1 MSDANE
7 EYIPALSYR
16 FLTPF
21 YDFIQEYIV
30 RDVRYKSLLIERAN
44 IQPGQHVLDLGC
56 GTGTLA
62 IMAKQAQPAA
72 DVVGLDADPDMLKV
86 AKYKSSQQNVSV
98 KFDVGFTNKLPYPD
112 ESLDRVLSSI
122 MIHHLKTPDKW
133 QTAREVYRV
142 LKPGGQLHIIDFGK
156 PVTWYGKILSLWRSG
171 IPARREAPQLKWLIS
186 NQAYL
191 LINRL
196 RMSLASSINLKVML
210 NSSPIWQSSDKPLR
224 ASLAKLP
231 RWHKDY

>member
-21 YDFIQEYIV
+21 YDFIQKYVV
-30 RDVRYKSLLIERAN
+30 RDIRYKSLLIAQAEIEA
-44 IQPGQHVLDLGC
+44 GQHVLDLGC

-62 IMAKQAQPAA
+62 IMAKQAQPGA
-72 DVVGLDADPDMLKV
+72 DVSGLDADPDMLKV
-86 AKYKSSQQNVSV
+86 AKYKSSQLHVPV

-112 ESLDRVLSSI
+112 HSFDRVLSSI

-156 PVTWYGKILSLWRSG
+156 PVTWYGKMLGPFLHKFE
-171 IPARREAPQLKWLIS
+171 EA
-186 NQAYL
+186 ND
-191 LINRL
+191 N
-196 RMSLASSINLKVML
+196 VEG
-210 NSSPIWQSSDKPLR
+210 
-224 ASLAKLP
+224 KLP
-231 RWHKDY
+231 EIFGASGLKTEIVGNFWTFFGDLAFLRGEKPVR